1 MPNRRADNEHV
12 AFCCQ
17 FLVRRCSS
25 RAELRPPTRVAA
37 AHERRWH
44 ISDRKWSLNGRTKV
58 VRLPG
63 NATVVPCRCC
73 SLLWRLRVT
82 PQDGRDRRGPLCR
95 AMQRR
100 QDPSCKTRLGERVS
114 PDASA
119 HGASE
124 GDAPWLWEK
133 PTGRLGEAVQ

>member
-1 MPNRRADNEHV
+1 DSEQL

-17 FLVRRCSS
+17 FLVRRFPS
-25 RAELRPPTRVAA
+25 RAELRPP
-37 AHERRWH
+37 ERRGWRRH

-58 VRLPG
+58 LRLPG

-73 SLLWRLRVT
+73 MQPAVASAGDA
-82 PQDGRDRRGPLCR
+82 PGRAGQASRSLCR